1 MRGARGLAVWS
12 AAVTAL
18 AIVALLARPE
28 TAGVRAAAIAC
39 LAAVVG
45 VLATRGLLRRLI
57 CLVITLLSAVLLTSG
72 AAVLV
77 VTGTL
82 LALAGLI
89 GVFASGDWPAT
100 GRRYEASARTTRPE
114 PGDLW
119 SRIDRGD
126 DPTA

>member
-1 MRGARGLAVWS
+1 MWS
-12 AAVTAL
+12 GVVTAL
-18 AIVALLARPE
+18 AIVALLARAE
-28 TAGVRAAAIAC
+28 AEGVRAVAIAC

-57 CLVITLLSAVLLTSG
+57 CLVVTLLSAVLLTSG
-72 AAVLV
+72 AAVLIV
-77 VTGTL
+77 AGVL
-82 LALAGLI
+82 LALAGLV
-89 GVFASGDWPAT
+89 GVFGSAGWPAS
-100 GRRYEASARTTRPE
+100 GRRYEAPGRTARPE